1 MTETTVGHD
10 ERGRFAVGNSGG
22 PGRPRRAIEREYLRV
37 LSDAVS
43 LDDWREVVARAVES
57 AKAGD
62 DKSRDW
68 LAKYVI
74 GDAPI
79 GLTELLARELLDI
92 DVDLE
97 AQVKVAELSKP
108 TPSILGS
115 GWIDPDQSFY
125 ERAGSIKAQAAR
137 AEAEATEAEA
147 KRAKREARKAADVG
161 SAA

>member
-22 PGRPRRAIEREYLRV
+22 PGRPRRAIEREYLRAV
-37 LSDAVS
+37 SDAVP
-43 LDDWREVVARAVES
+43 LEAWTAIVERAVS
-57 AKAGD
+57 DAKDGD
-62 DKSRDW
+62 DKARNW

-108 TPSILGS
+108 TPSKLS
-115 GWIDPDQSFY
+115 QLTEWLEDEPTFY
-125 ERAGSIKAQAAR
+125 ERAAAIKAQAAR
-137 AEAEATEAEA
+137 AAAEATAAEA
-147 KRAKREARKAADVG
+147 KRAKREARKAVR
-161 SAA
+161 